1 MNSVNQR
8 KRLRRRRKS
17 NSIGRNSVI
26 TTILTAV
33 VGTVI
38 NDLSSEKS
46 VIKQLFRIKKTPEI
60 DQQDEQKQILNADF
74 SVLET
79 RSEKPKEIEV

>member
-17 NSIGRNSVI
+17 NSIGRNSMI

-46 VIKQLFRIKKTPEI
+46 VIKQIFRSKKTPEI
-60 DQQDEQKQILNADF
+60 NQPDEQKQILNADF
-74 SVLET
+74 SVLEF

>member
-1 MNSVNQR
+1 MNSINQR

-17 NSIGRNSVI
+17 SSIGKNSMI
-26 TTILTAV
+26 TTIMTAV

-46 VIKQLFRIKKTPEI
+46 VIKQLFRTKKVPEI
-60 DQQDEQKQILNADF
+60 KEPDKQKQILNADF

-79 RSEKPKEIEV
+79 ESEKPKEIEV